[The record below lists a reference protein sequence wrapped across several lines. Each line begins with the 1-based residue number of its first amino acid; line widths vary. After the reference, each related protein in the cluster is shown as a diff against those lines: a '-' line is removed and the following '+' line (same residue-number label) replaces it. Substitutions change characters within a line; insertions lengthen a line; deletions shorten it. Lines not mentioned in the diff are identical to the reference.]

1 MNTPDLTK
9 ATASHERPLEGL
21 RVAVTA
27 ARRADDQI
35 AALERA
41 GASAVHAPTMRIVP
55 VEDDA
60 ALIDETRALLDA
72 APPTFFVTTGQGI
85 NSWLQILE
93 EPLKQQVLDYLAST
107 KIICRGAKGRGAVRK
122 WGLPD
127 APSSEKET
135 STSMV
140 ELALDLGIA
149 DGPVGL
155 QRHGYVPEKALAPL
169 GERDVYVVA
178 PYRWELAEDLTP
190 VSNLVTSIIAREVDA
205 VTFTAAPAVV
215 ALFEV
220 ANEMGVRAELL
231 EALGNEVRPVAVG
244 HVTAEPLEDEGL
256 APLYPERERLGAMV
270 KLMGEKLNPREN

>member
-1 MNTPDLTK
+1 MSTSNAANVTEPN
-9 ATASHERPLEGL
+9 ERPLEGM

-55 VEDDA
+55 VEDDT
-60 ALIDETRALLDA
+60 ALIDETRALLEA

-85 NSWLQILE
+85 NSWLEILE

-107 KIICRGAKGRGAVRK
+107 QIICRGAKGRGTVRK

-140 ELALDLGIA
+140 ELALELGIA

-169 GERDVYVVA
+169 GEREIFVVA
-178 PYRWELAEDLTP
+178 PYRWELAEDLAP
-190 VSNLVTSIIAREVDA
+190 VRDLITSIISREVDA

-215 ALFEV
+215 ALFDV
-220 ANEMGVRAELL
+220 ADELGVREQLR
-231 EALGNEVRPVAVG
+231 EAFASDVCPVAVG

-256 APLYPERERLGAMV
+256 KPLYPERERLGAMV
-270 KLMGEKLNPREN
+270 KLMGEKLSPRAR